1 VSDTLADAAIEAHA
15 VIFEGPRLERQAEL
29 AAERL
34 GPWLARAAADASPP
48 PQTVLL
54 DLAATPRHL
63 FDRMGRWLFESD
75 ARRRHLALSAYLLR
89 LLAPDEPLAL
99 TACSGSVESQRV
111 DLPEGRVVVGVT
123 GTGADAA
130 RTVPEDERLFVLAEV
145 RGRTADESDDAARH
159 VAGFE
164 RRFYQAT
171 SALRALRNAH
181 DPRRRL
187 HWNRIA
193 IAVGPAIALDRRAI
207 EDIARRL

>member
-1 VSDTLADAAIEAHA
+1 LADAAIEAQA
-15 VIFEGPRLERQAEL
+15 VIFGGPRLERQAEL

-99 TACSGSVESQRV
+99 TACSGSVASR
-111 DLPEGRVVVGVT
+111 PACAR
-123 GTGADAA
+123 TGASSGCIPRLRRGSASRDCEASPSNGCRA
-130 RTVPEDERLFVLAEV
+130 PTTCTASGEGAGRCRRTS
-145 RGRTADESDDAARH
+145 GCSCW
-159 VAGFE
+159 
-164 RRFYQAT
+164 
-171 SALRALRNAH
+171 
-181 DPRRRL
+181 PRC
-187 HWNRIA
+187 
-193 IAVGPAIALDRRAI
+193 AVGPPTSRTMRPGTSPRSSGASTRRRARC
-207 EDIARRL
+207 ARCAMRATHAGACTG